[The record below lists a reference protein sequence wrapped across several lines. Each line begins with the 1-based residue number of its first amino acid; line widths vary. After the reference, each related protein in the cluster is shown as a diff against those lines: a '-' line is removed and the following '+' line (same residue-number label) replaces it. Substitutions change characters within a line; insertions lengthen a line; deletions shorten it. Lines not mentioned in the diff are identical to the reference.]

1 MTTIE
6 DGRRELTRRPFP
18 RSANRSV
25 KKPSRVLLA
34 LAIATVALV
43 AAPTIFLLVEV
54 FTAPDGKALA
64 AFTRPRTFTLTW
76 HTLALVAGTT
86 VGTLLIGIPTAYLLT
101 RTNLKGKRFWTVATT
116 LPLAIPSYVAGLA
129 WVTVLPLRGYWG
141 SLLVLVLATTP
152 YVTLPV
158 VAALRRSDPA
168 VESVARTLGV
178 SSFKAFITMTV
189 PQIAPAAGAG
199 ALLVALYT
207 ISEFGVVAIMRYSTL
222 TPAIQIAFGG
232 TFNRELAIVLSLVL
246 VALAL
251 LIVLAE
257 RAVRRPVKTTRIAVG
272 PPKDLIQLSKRGH
285 AMSWLGLGVV
295 FFLAVGVPVLALLER
310 VIRSVAGNELEV
322 GRMLQAAGVTIFFG
336 FAGAA
341 VAVLLAIPIS
351 VLAARHNTPVVSGL
365 ETATF
370 MGHGLP
376 GIVLG
381 LSMVYLSLSLLPGL
395 YQTAWLLVIAY
406 GILFVPKAMGSVR
419 SAIAQVPTSLEDT
432 ARTLGR
438 SPHRTWFEVT
448 GRLAWPGIAAG
459 GMLVALTV
467 MKELPATLMMR
478 PIGMDT
484 LATRLWQLSDID
496 AHGGAA
502 PYAILLIAVSTV
514 PALLLARDPERKI

>member
-1 MTTIE
+1 MTIVE
-6 DGRRELTRRPFP
+6 NGRQELTRRPSP
-18 RSANRSV
+18 RFSRPV
-25 KKPSRVLLA
+25 RKPSKVLLV
-34 LAIATVALV
+34 LAFGTVALV
-43 AAPTIFLLVEV
+43 AVPTLFLLVEV
-54 FTAPDGKALA
+54 FTAPDGKAFEAL
-64 AFTRPRTFTLTW
+64 TRPRTFTLTW

-86 VGTLLIGIPTAYLLT
+86 VGTLLLGIPTAYVLT

-116 LPLAIPSYVAGLA
+116 LPLAIPSYVAGLT

-141 SLLVLVLATTP
+141 SLFVLVLATTP

-158 VAALRRSDPA
+158 AAALKRADAA
-168 VESVARTLGV
+168 VETVARTLGV
-178 SSFKAFITMTV
+178 SSFRAFLTMTI

-222 TPAIQIAFGG
+222 TPAVQTAFGG

-257 RAVRRPVKTTRIAVG
+257 RAVRRPVKTSRITVG
-272 PPKDLIQLSKRGH
+272 PPKDLIQLSKKGH
-285 AMSWLGLGVV
+285 AFSWLGLGTV
-295 FFLAVGVPVLALLER
+295 FALSVGVPIVALLER
-310 VIRSVAGNELEV
+310 VSRSVAGNELEV
-322 GRMLQAAGVTIFFG
+322 GRMLQAAGVTIGLG

-341 VAVLLAIPIS
+341 VAVLLALPIS
-351 VLAARHNTPVVSGL
+351 LLAARHRTTLISGL
-365 ETATF
+365 ETTTF

-395 YQTAWLLVIAY
+395 YQTAWLLIIAY

-419 SAIAQVPTSLEDT
+419 SAIAQVPVSLEDT

-438 SPHRTWFEVT
+438 SPARTWFEVT

-514 PALLLARDPERKI
+514 PALLLARDPERKM